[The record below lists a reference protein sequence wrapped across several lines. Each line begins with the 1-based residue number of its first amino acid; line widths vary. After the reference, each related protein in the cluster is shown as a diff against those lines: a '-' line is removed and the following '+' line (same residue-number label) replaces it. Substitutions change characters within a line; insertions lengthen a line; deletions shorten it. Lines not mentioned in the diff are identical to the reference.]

1 VAEIVIVVDLPIP
14 SASAVDTTE
23 LALLLRDVKA
33 AQIIDYTDADS
44 LTMTMNERQELTEP
58 MYREDVNIPWQQF

>member
-1 VAEIVIVVDLPIP
+1 MAEIVIVVDLPIP

-33 AQIIDYTDADS
+33 AQIVDFMDS
-44 LTMTMNERQELTEP
+44 DNLDMTMISDPDNP
-58 MYREDVNIPWQQF
+58 MYDPNVQVDWQQFE